1 MKWNDFNK
9 NDVLLFIEF
18 AAVTA
23 FLLLPPLFSA
33 VPFTLPPKPDG
44 LYAQCVFCFYTI
56 CAAVYEEILY
66 RLYTPNRLHRIYAG
80 YIEPRLQGNVPAS
93 ENGSEGTTE
102 NAIDLQQR
110 SLSHN
115 QHSRRGMLALS
126 LHTDQSRYKKAASF
140 KTTVLFELCFA
151 EIPALLLFTLAH
163 RYLGGMSV
171 LFAAGAGIV
180 FRIAYLKLKQVFHP
194 AVSIALVAIVHG
206 LWNIGVYYYLW
217 GNTGTRVI
225 SRLYGLS
232 ANAISFTFSELYTA
246 IFLA

>member
-1 MKWNDFNK
+1 MKWNGFNK

-56 CAAVYEEILY
+56 CAAAYEEILY

-80 YIEPRLQGNVPAS
+80 YIKQRLQKNPPAAESCS
-93 ENGSEGTTE
+93 ENAVDLSEPLLSFPCICCE
-102 NAIDLQQR
+102 NNTGA
-110 SLSHN
+110 
-115 QHSRRGMLALS
+115 
-126 LHTDQSRYKKAASF
+126 F
-140 KTTVLFELCFA
+140 FELCFT
-151 EIPALLLFTLAH
+151 EILALLLFTLAH
-163 RYLGGMSV
+163 RYLGGMSM

-180 FRIAYLKLKQVFHP
+180 FRIAYLKLKRVFHP
-194 AVSIALVAIVHG
+194 AVSIALVAAVHG

-217 GNTGTRVI
+217 GNTIGN
-225 SRLYGLS
+225 L
-232 ANAISFTFSELYTA
+232 
-246 IFLA
+246 

>member
-1 MKWNDFNK
+1 MKWNGFNK
-9 NDVLLFIEF
+9 NDALLFIEF
-18 AAVTA
+18 AAVFA

-33 VPFTLPPKPDG
+33 VPFTLPSKPEG
-44 LYAQCVFCFYTI
+44 LYAQCVFYFYTVF
-56 CAAVYEEILY
+56 AAAYEEVLY
-66 RLYTPNRLHRIYAG
+66 RLYTPNRLHCIYIG
-80 YIEPRLQGNVPAS
+80 YIEPRLRKNPSAAECSTHLPQSSFPCICC
-93 ENGSEGTTE
+93 ENNTGVFFQFFLTE
-102 NAIDLQQR
+102 
-110 SLSHN
+110 
-115 QHSRRGMLALS
+115 
-126 LHTDQSRYKKAASF
+126 F
-140 KTTVLFELCFA
+140 
-151 EIPALLLFTLAH
+151 PALLLFTLAH
-163 RYLGGMSV
+163 RYLGGMSM

-246 IFLA
+246 ISLA